1 MPSRDDRSITW
12 TRMMIDE
19 ILMPLIL
26 TPGPVTTALET
37 RRAMLRDYTPNEPD
51 LLALTAE
58 IRRYAVEVAGGDAD
72 YTCVL
77 MQGTGNAANEAAL
90 GTLVPRDRKL
100 LVVSNGFYGTRLL
113 EIARAIDLDVVA
125 LDLPQLEP
133 VRPEQVEAALADEPR
148 ISHVVVC
155 HVDTGT
161 GIQNPIER
169 IAEVA
174 RRRGVRLIVD
184 AIASFG
190 GLPIDAPALD
200 LEALIASPNKWLEG
214 VPGLGIAIVR
224 RNALIAAEGRCH
236 SFCLDLH
243 RQWQSFERSG
253 HWRFTPPT
261 HAAAA
266 LAAALRSHAGEG
278 CSARLARVRA
288 NWRCL
293 VLGLRALGIETII
306 GDEAAAPVIATFHEP
321 ADAAYDR
328 AAFFEAMRRR
338 GFVIFRGCLTAV
350 PTFRIGC
357 MGAFGPEVM
366 ARVVRSVG
374 EAMAEIGVRDCRKA
388 PQDVAAAD

>member
-1 MPSRDDRSITW
+1 M
-12 TRMMIDE
+12 RMMIDDA
-19 ILMPLIL
+19 LMPLIL
-26 TPGPVTTALET
+26 TPGPVTTSLET

-51 LLALTAE
+51 LLALTAD
-58 IRRYAVEVAGGDAD
+58 IRRYMVELAGGGAD

-77 MQGTGNAANEAAL
+77 IQGTGNAANEATL
-90 GTLVPRDRKL
+90 GTLVPRDRRL
-100 LVVSNGFYGTRLL
+100 LVVNNGFYGTRLV
-113 EIARAIDLDVVA
+113 EIASAIGLDVVP
-125 LDLPQLEP
+125 LDLPKLEP
-133 VRPEQVEAALADEPR
+133 VRPERVEAALAADAR

-161 GIQNPIER
+161 GVQNPIEE
-169 IAEVA
+169 IAEAA
-174 RRRGVRLIVD
+174 RRHGVRLIVD

-190 GLPIDAPALD
+190 GLPIDAKALG

-224 RNALIAAEGRCH
+224 REALIAAEGRCH

-243 RQWQSFERSG
+243 RQWRSFERSG

-266 LAAALRSHAGEG
+266 LATALRSHAVEG
-278 CSARLARVRA
+278 GPARLARVCA

-293 VLGLRALGIETII
+293 VDGLRALGLETVI
-306 GDEAAAPVIATFHEP
+306 DDAAASPVIATFHEP
-321 ADAAYDR
+321 ADPAYDR

-338 GFVIFRGCLTAV
+338 GFVTFRGCLTEV

-357 MGAFGPEVM
+357 MGVFGPDVM
-366 ARVVRSVG
+366 ERVVRAVG
-374 EAMAEIGVRDCRKA
+374 EAMAEMGVRDCRIA
-388 PQDVAAAD
+388 PRDVAASV